1 MGDKKAIVYS
11 AEWCPWCHK
20 AIDFLKEKNVEVEIK
35 DVGENPEYAKEVQE
49 KSGQSGIPVILIGD
63 EVIIGFNQPALKKAL
78 GLDEEKKEESTEKK
92 EEGSSPGEEKI
103 KVETPNA
110 EEKKEEEKSE
120 KGEEKSEKKKEGD
133 TSYV

>member
-20 AIDFLKEKNVEVEIK
+20 AIDFLKENNVEVEIK

-49 KSGQSGIPVILIGD
+49 KSGQSGIPVILVGEEI
-63 EVIIGFNQPALKKAL
+63 IIGFNQPALKKAL
-78 GLDEEKKEESTEKK
+78 GLDGEKKEESSEKK
-92 EEGSSPGEEKI
+92 EEEKNDP
-103 KVETPNA
+103 KEETPNA
-110 EEKKEEEKSE
+110 EEGKEEEKSE
-120 KGEEKSEKKKEGD
+120 KEEEKSPEKKEGD